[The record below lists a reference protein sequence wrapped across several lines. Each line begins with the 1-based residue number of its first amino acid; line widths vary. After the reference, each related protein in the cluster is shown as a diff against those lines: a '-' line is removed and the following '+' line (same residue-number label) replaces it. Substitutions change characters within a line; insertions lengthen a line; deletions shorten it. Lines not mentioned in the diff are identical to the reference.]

1 MGLDELVDLIPEWR
15 RHLRARN
22 RAPRTI
28 DSYVEAAERFVSEHD
43 GTTDREGLE
52 HYFANFGGGLNSRTG
67 KPLSPSYVARH
78 YRSLQ
83 QFYKWL
89 ANEELIEESP
99 FLRMKP
105 PHVPEKPV
113 PVLSDV
119 KLKKLLSVCAGRDFD
134 AVRDTALIRFL
145 IDTGVRVSELSH
157 ITVEGIDFEVDVAT
171 VLGKG
176 RRPRGVP
183 FGVKT
188 GEALSR
194 YLRARKRHSMSNTPY
209 LWIGRKGWMTDQGIR
224 EALLRRGHQAGLG
237 RIYPHQLR
245 HTFAHRWLANG
256 GGETDLMRLTGWRS
270 RDMLSRYAASAA
282 DERAREAHRRAAL
295 GDTL

>member
-1 MGLDELVDLIPEWR
+1 MDTRELAELIPDWR
-15 RHLRARN
+15 RHLRAVN

-28 DSYVEAAERFVSEHD
+28 DSYVEAAERFVTVHQ
-43 GTTDREGLE
+43 GRTDREGLE
-52 HYFANFGGGLNSRTG
+52 DYFASFSGSVNSRTG

-83 QFYKWL
+83 QFYRWL
-89 ANEELIEESP
+89 TAEDIIPESP
-99 FLRMKP
+99 FARMSA

-113 PVLSDV
+113 PVLTDA
-119 KLKKLLSVCAGRDFD
+119 KLKRLLATCQGRDFD
-134 AVRDTALIRFL
+134 ALRDTALIRFL
-145 IDTGVRVSELSH
+145 IDTGVRVAELSN
-157 ITVEGIDFEVDVAT
+157 ITVEGLDFTVDVAT

-176 RRPRGVP
+176 RRPRMVP

-188 GEALSR
+188 GEALTR

-245 HTFAHRWLANG
+245 HTFAHRWLASG

-295 GDTL
+295 GDRL

>member
-1 MGLDELVDLIPEWR
+1 M
-15 RHLRARN
+15 
-22 RAPRTI
+22 
-28 DSYVEAAERFVSEHD
+28 SEHD
-43 GTTDREGLE
+43 GPPDRAGLE
-52 HYFANFGGGLNSRTG
+52 TYFAAFTGRVNRRTG
-67 KPLSPSYVARH
+67 KPLSPAYVARH

-83 QFYKWL
+83 QLYRWL
-89 ANEELIEESP
+89 AAEEIITETP
-99 FLRMKP
+99 FGRMSA

-113 PVLSDV
+113 PVLSDTQ
-119 KLKKLLSVCAGRDFD
+119 LRRLLSTCNGRDFD

-145 IDTGVRVSELSH
+145 IDTGVRVAELSH
-157 ITVEGIDFEVDVAT
+157 IEVEGLDFTTDVAT

-176 RRPRGVP
+176 RRPRTVP

-188 GEALSR
+188 GEALRR

-245 HTFAHRWLANG
+245 HTFAHRWLAAGN
-256 GGETDLMRLTGWRS
+256 GETDLMRLTGWRS

-282 DERAREAHRRAAL
+282 DERAREAHRRAGL
-295 GDTL
+295 GDRL